1 MKISRLL
8 LDGLFLIETEP
19 FVDHRGKFGRLFCS
33 RELGDAG
40 LHMDIVQINQS
51 LTRQKGAVRG
61 MHFQHS
67 PHAEIKVVRCLRG
80 GCFDVAVDMRPD
92 SPTYLQWHGEL
103 LTADNGRAMFID
115 KGFAHGFQ
123 TVEPNTELLYFH
135 SDFYKP
141 SAEGGVKH
149 DDPVLGI
156 DWPLPICDVSDR
168 DMNFS
173 LLSQTG

>member
-1 MKISRLL
+1 
-8 LDGLFLIETEP
+8 
-19 FVDHRGKFGRLFCS
+19 
-33 RELGDAG
+33 
-40 LHMDIVQINQS
+40 
-51 LTRQKGAVRG
+51 
-61 MHFQHS
+61 
-67 PHAEIKVVRCLRG
+67 
-80 GCFDVAVDMRPD
+80 MRPD